1 MFIIGLL
8 IGIAIVIYAM
18 AFSSAA
24 EREYNGDDNN
34 FKL

>member
-1 MFIIGLL
+1 MILGIF

-18 AFSSAA
+18 AFTKSA
-24 EREYNGDDNN
+24 EDEYKGDNNN

>member
-1 MFIIGLL
+1 MFIIGFL
-8 IGIAIVIYAM
+8 IAIVIYAM

>member
-1 MFIIGLL
+1 MFIIGLF

-18 AFSSAA
+18 AFTNSA
-24 EREYNGDDNN
+24 EDEYKGNNNN

>member
-24 EREYNGDDNN
+24 EDEYKGDNNN